1 MSLTTARALRRAAEE
16 ERRLAAFFKALQ
28 RAIPEPPEDWRST
41 AKPPGSTPRT
51 SGRPGAAA

>member
-1 MSLTTARALRRAAEE
+1 VSLNTAKALRRAAEE

-28 RAIPEPPEDWRST
+28 RLIPEPPDDWRCT

-51 SGRPGAAA
+51 SGRPGTAS